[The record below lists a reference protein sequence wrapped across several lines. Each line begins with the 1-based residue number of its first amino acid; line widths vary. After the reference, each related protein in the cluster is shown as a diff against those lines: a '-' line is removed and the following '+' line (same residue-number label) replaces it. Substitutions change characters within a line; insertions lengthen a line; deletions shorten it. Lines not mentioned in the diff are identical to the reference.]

1 MTQIPDLSAVSQELA
16 VERDIAVIDIGS
28 NTVRLVHFR
37 LQGRAI
43 WPVYNEKVM
52 AGLGQGVRATGLL
65 NADGRDIALR
75 ALKRFQRI
83 LEAKGVTDI
92 HVVATAA
99 VRNAEDGAEF
109 VREIADLT
117 ALEVR
122 ILSGREEGEISA
134 LGLLAGIPDAHGMTG
149 DLGGSSL
156 ELTPINNGV
165 AGAGTTLALG
175 PQEVLGNSEWDYDQA
190 RRKIDKRLDKF
201 GLDDRPGQTFYAVGG
216 AWRTLAHLAF
226 AHNSHPLKVVHQ
238 YAMTAAEVR
247 KITQLAT
254 QLSPASLVGTPGIS
268 RRRAVTLPYAA
279 LLLRRIVRKGNFANV
294 CFSAYGLREG
304 VLLEN
309 MPDAI
314 RDQDPLIAGAEALA
328 RPIAPTPGFGVAL
341 AHWLRPMLSELEPV
355 FAPRRDQILQEA
367 ACRLAD
373 FGARMHPDHRAE
385 LARDTVL
392 YAPFAGLSHPER
404 GFLGTALHFR
414 HGGTASELD
423 QHPVARL
430 MNADQRRKAE
440 CLGLCLRLGSKL
452 SGRSIRLLERFRIGF
467 EQGSLCVTVHESVR
481 DLYVE
486 RSVTQLKTIGGLI
499 GVETEVRYVE

>member
-1 MTQIPDLSAVSQELA
+1 MKQTPDPSAVSQELA

-52 AGLGQGVRATGLL
+52 AGLGQGVRATGKL
-65 NADGRDIALR
+65 NPEGREIALR

-83 LEAKGVTDI
+83 LDAKGVSEV
-92 HVVATAA
+92 HAVATAA
-99 VRNAEDGAEF
+99 VRNAEDGADF
-109 VREIADLT
+109 VHEVANRSGFD
-117 ALEVR
+117 VR

-156 ELTPINNGV
+156 ELTSINNGV
-165 AGAGTTLALG
+165 AGQGTTLALG
-175 PQEVLGNSEWDYDQA
+175 PQEVLGNGDWDYDDA
-190 RRKIDKRLDKF
+190 RRKIDDRLDEF
-201 GLDDRPGQTFYAVGG
+201 GLDTRPGQTFYAVGG
-216 AWRTLAHLAF
+216 AWRTLAHIAF
-226 AHNSHPLKVVHQ
+226 AHENHPLKVVHQ
-238 YAMTAAEVR
+238 FDMTAAEVET
-247 KITQLAT
+247 ITQLAI
-254 QLSPASLVGTPGIS
+254 QASPSSLEGTPGIS

-279 LLLRRIVRKGNFANV
+279 LLLRRIVKKGNFARV
-294 CFSAYGLREG
+294 SFSAYGLREG
-304 VLLEN
+304 VLLET
-309 MPDAI
+309 MPGGV

-328 RPIAPTPGFGVAL
+328 RPIAPTPGFGMAL
-341 AHWLRPMLSELEPV
+341 ANWLRPMLGELDPV
-355 FAPRRDQILQEA
+355 FAPRRDQILREA

-373 FGARMHPDHRAE
+373 FGARMHPDHRAD

-404 GFLGTALHFR
+404 AFLGTALHFR
-414 HGGTASELD
+414 HGGSGRALD
-423 QHPVARL
+423 KHPVARL
-430 MNADQRRKAE
+430 MDADQRRMAE

-452 SGRSIRLLERFRIGF
+452 SGRSVNLLKRFHIGF
-467 EQGSLCVTVHESVR
+467 ESGKLCVTVQESVH

-486 RSVTQLKTIGGLI
+486 RSVTQLKAIGGLI
-499 GVETEVRYVE
+499 GVDTEVRYVD

>member
-1 MTQIPDLSAVSQELA
+1 MDDLSAVSQELA

-52 AGLGQGVRATGLL
+52 AGLGQGVRKTGQL
-65 NADGRDIALR
+65 NPQGRDIALR

-83 LEAKGVTDI
+83 LDAKGVRDI

-99 VRNAEDGAEF
+99 VRNADDGADF
-109 VREIADLT
+109 VADIAERT
-117 ALEVR
+117 GFRVR
-122 ILSGREEGEISA
+122 VLSGREEGEISA

-165 AGAGTTLALG
+165 AGQGTTLALG
-175 PQEVLGNSEWDYDQA
+175 PQEVLGTGEWDYDRA
-190 RRKIDKRLDKF
+190 RRKIDDRLAEF

-226 AHNSHPLKVVHQ
+226 AHENHPLKVVHQ
-238 YAMTAAEVR
+238 FDMTAAEVQS
-247 KITQLAT
+247 ITQLAI
-254 QLSPASLVGTPGIS
+254 QASPASLEGTPGIS
-268 RRRAVTLPYAA
+268 RRRAGTLPYAA
-279 LLLRRIVRKGNFANV
+279 LLLRRIFSKGNFARV
-294 CFSAYGLREG
+294 RFSAYGLREG

-309 MPDAI
+309 MPGSL
-314 RDQDPLIAGAEALA
+314 REQDPLIAGAEAFA
-328 RPIAPTPGFGVAL
+328 RPIAPTPGFGLAL
-341 AHWLRPMLSELEPV
+341 SHWLRPVLNELEPV
-355 FAPRRDQILQEA
+355 FSPRRDLILREA

-392 YAPFAGLSHPER
+392 FAPFAGLTHPER
-404 GFLGTALHFR
+404 AFLGATLHFR
-414 HGGTASELD
+414 HSGSGKAFD
-423 QHPVARL
+423 RHAVAPL
-430 MNADQRRKAE
+430 LNDDQRRMAE

-452 SGRSIRLLERFRIGF
+452 SGRSVRLLERFSLGF
-467 EQGSLCVTVHESVR
+467 EAGKLCVTVQESVH

-486 RSVTQLKTIGGLI
+486 RSVAQLKTIGDLI
-499 GVETEVRYVE
+499 GVGTQVRYVE

>member
-1 MTQIPDLSAVSQELA
+1 MTQIPDPSAISQELA

-43 WPVYNEKVM
+43 CPVYNEKVM
-52 AGLGQGVRATGLL
+52 AGLGQGVRTTGKL
-65 NADGRDIALR
+65 NQEGREIALR

-83 LEAKGVTDI
+83 LEAKGVSDI
-92 HVVATAA
+92 HTVATAA
-99 VRNAEDGAEF
+99 VRNADDGPEF
-109 VREIADLT
+109 VQEIANRSGFD
-117 ALEVR
+117 VR

-165 AGAGTTLALG
+165 AGQGRTLALG
-175 PQEVLGNSEWDYDQA
+175 PQEVLGTEEWDYDDA
-190 RRKIDKRLDKF
+190 RHKIDRRLDKY
-201 GLDDRPGQTFYAVGG
+201 GLDGRPGQTFYAVGG

-226 AHNSHPLKVVHQ
+226 AHENHPLKVVHQ
-238 YAMTAAEVR
+238 FEMTASEVDT
-247 KITQLAT
+247 ITNLAI
-254 QLSPASLVGTPGIS
+254 QASPASLEGTPGIS

-279 LLLRRIVRKGNFANV
+279 LLLRRIVHRGNFARV
-294 CFSAYGLREG
+294 SFSAYGLREG

-309 MPDAI
+309 MPEGI

-328 RPIAPTPGFGVAL
+328 RPIAPAPGFGIAL
-341 AHWLRPMLSELEPV
+341 ANWLRPMLGELEPV
-355 FAPRRDQILQEA
+355 FSPRRDQILRES

-392 YAPFAGLSHPER
+392 YAPVAGLSHPER
-404 GFLGTALHFR
+404 AFLGAALHFR
-414 HGGTASELD
+414 HGGTARTLD
-423 QHPVARL
+423 SHAIARL
-430 MNADQRRKAE
+430 MDANQRRMAE

-452 SGRSIRLLERFRIGF
+452 SGRSVSLLERFCIGF
-467 EQGSLCVTVHESVR
+467 ESGKLCVTVQESVH